1 MVMRLCYQVGLIHTR
16 IICHVYLKIQVDA
29 FIQNYW
35 KLNYLL
41 QKQLTKVLELFGDK
55 CLEEELV
62 YQVTILQFL
71 KLTMLL
77 LKKVSTVPIYIK
89 FLKMITGCIT
99 KSIIMVQ
106 WFMLKLKFV
115 VLLYVK
121 CGNMQEY
128 LEI

>member
-1 MVMRLCYQVGLIHTR
+1 M
-16 IICHVYLKIQVDA
+16 
-29 FIQNYW
+29 
-35 KLNYLL
+35 
-41 QKQLTKVLELFGDK
+41 TKVLELFGDK

-71 KLTMLL
+71 RLTMLL

-89 FLKMITGCIT
+89 FLKMTTGYTT
-99 KSIIMVQ
+99 KSITTVQ
-106 WFMLKLKFV
+106 WLKLKLKFV
-115 VLLYVK
+115 VLLYAK

>member
-1 MVMRLCYQVGLIHTR
+1 M
-16 IICHVYLKIQVDA
+16 IQIDA

-35 KLNYLL
+35 KYYYLL

-62 YQVTILQFL
+62 YQETILQFL

-89 FLKMITGCIT
+89 SLKMITGYTT
-99 KSIIMVQ
+99 KSITMVQ
-106 WFMLKLKFV
+106 WLKLKLKFV

-128 LEI
+128 SEI